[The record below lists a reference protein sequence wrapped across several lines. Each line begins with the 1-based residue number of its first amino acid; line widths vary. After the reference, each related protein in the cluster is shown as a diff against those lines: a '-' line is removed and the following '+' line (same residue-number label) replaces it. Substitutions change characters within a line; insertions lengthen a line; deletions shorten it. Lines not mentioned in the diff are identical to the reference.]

1 MGLWCR
7 PRRCATVERKLQQT
21 QSCND
26 GARGVAKTVAEPLQ
40 TRGVFGRPDFEFAAR
55 TPLQGP
61 RATSNATSRATW
73 NATSAPMNATSAP
86 SARPADAQGSTHDQ
100 QQELFVLV
108 PARLAD
114 VQAGGPRV

>member
-21 QSCND
+21 K
-26 GARGVAKTVAEPLQ
+26 VATTALAGWPKPSPSHCRQGECL
-40 TRGVFGRPDFEFAAR
+40 AAP
-55 TPLQGP
+55 TSSSLQGP

-100 QQELFVLV
+100 QQELFVL
-108 PARLAD
+108 
-114 VQAGGPRV
+114 